1 MKFRQALEE
10 VFWKFFGPSIN
21 KGIPGKIKEAEQI
34 PNLSKEEKVFLDF
47 LKTQLEIDW
56 QTPCINLLDEIIKGK
71 DLTPKKRM
79 EKIAKILKTELR
91 KGKK

>member
-1 MKFRQALEE
+1 MKIKKGIEE

-21 KGIPGKIKEAEQI
+21 KGIPGKIREAEKI
-34 PNLSKEEKVFLDF
+34 PNLSKQEKVFLDF

-56 QTPCINLLDEIIKGK
+56 QTPCINMLDEMIKAK
-71 DLTPKKRM
+71 DLAPKKRM
-79 EKIAKILKTELR
+79 EKMEKLLKTELR